1 MIDFNTVFLG
11 LDKNPIKN
19 DGKVVTLREVTVNA
33 LLAPADISGT
43 DKMKR
48 FLLAQKIHE
57 AAEEIKLFPEELVLI
72 KDLIG
77 KAYSPLF
84 VGRAYQILNG
94 GG

>member
-1 MIDFNTVFLG
+1 MIDFSRKLMTLDNTPLTMTG
-11 LDKNPIKN
+11 ED
-19 DGKVVTLREVTVNA
+19 VTLRLVVVNA

-57 AAEEIKLFPEELVLI
+57 STEEVKLLPEELVLI

-77 KAYSPLF
+77 KTYSPLF